1 MNTLNN
7 SRELIRLAVL
17 EVNEK
22 YIEDKYAMNTN
33 LNETLKNKFEKVDE
47 NEEKYIELLR
57 YNIIYYKSIIK
68 KLEYILEMWIQNDL
82 IQGHQSVEKS
92 IENIKASS
100 RQYVNKAMK
109 NGNKHLNDKDRK
121 IFLSYDKNSGVKKIE
136 KIENDYKILNIYK
149 DVLGMVITVIS
160 GNVDKYKDI
169 LDMST
174 EEVKID
180 LMNEIFTMIN
190 EILFS
195 QEPPIEEF
203 TDEALVED
211 DDISEEYELAD
222 EDKCISF
229 SKYVSMISTPEISVK
244 INDIFRDA
252 VLAEDIEEDDAYGF
266 SEGSRDYVSCV
277 ALLMDYISDENK
289 QYFVNAFRMMVIGLL
304 DENEFKEVIERL
316 VRNKTFLNKSRWIGC
331 HKLVK
336 SDFNIENNNFFGRS
350 VVDTSYDKIDFA
362 QKMELLDTGMD
373 VPIGERVENI
383 VDGKDYY
390 GKEDQGGFISSLKD
404 NLFKKKN
411 REDYDLASDEYYDDE
426 FEEYNYDEIND
437 EEDYYEKDSI

>member
-1 MNTLNN
+1 MNN

-92 IENIKASS
+92 IENIKVSS

-222 EDKCISF
+222 
-229 SKYVSMISTPEISVK
+229 
-244 INDIFRDA
+244 
-252 VLAEDIEEDDAYGF
+252 
-266 SEGSRDYVSCV
+266 
-277 ALLMDYISDENK
+277 
-289 QYFVNAFRMMVIGLL
+289 
-304 DENEFKEVIERL
+304 
-316 VRNKTFLNKSRWIGC
+316 
-331 HKLVK
+331 
-336 SDFNIENNNFFGRS
+336 
-350 VVDTSYDKIDFA
+350 
-362 QKMELLDTGMD
+362 
-373 VPIGERVENI
+373 
-383 VDGKDYY
+383 
-390 GKEDQGGFISSLKD
+390 
-404 NLFKKKN
+404 
-411 REDYDLASDEYYDDE
+411 
-426 FEEYNYDEIND
+426 
-437 EEDYYEKDSI
+437 